1 MKKISVAVC
10 IFIILVFS
18 LLQAGEPGAYIV
30 SGDRADNG
38 MGVYAFKSDGNLE
51 LKQTL
56 FRDKHFMSLLY
67 IAQYKKLYA
76 VRMGN
81 DKNKSALNSYSQA
94 HDAKNVF
101 VVDGGSFVS
110 QADKNPTWTILAL
123 SWRTSDYII
132 QQMNQGNL

>member
-1 MKKISVAVC
+1 MWDKPGKDQDYGITPPGW
-10 IFIILVFS
+10 IIH
-18 LLQAGEPGAYIV
+18 
-30 SGDRADNG
+30 
-38 MGVYAFKSDGNLE
+38 E
-51 LKQTL
+51 LGT
-56 FRDKHFMSLLY
+56 
-67 IAQYKKLYA
+67 